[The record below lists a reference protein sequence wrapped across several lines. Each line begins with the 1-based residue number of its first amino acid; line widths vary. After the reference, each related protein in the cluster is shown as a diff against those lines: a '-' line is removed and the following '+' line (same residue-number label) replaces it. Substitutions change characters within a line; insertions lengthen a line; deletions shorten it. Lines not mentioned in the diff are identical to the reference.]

1 MGDLPADA
9 STRAGGDAVW
19 VAEVDMA
26 QRMVANQ
33 SLFAVLRFTEPAF
46 IGVLQLRLGNGRI
59 FCNYRGP
66 ALSGQ

>member
-1 MGDLPADA
+1 
-9 STRAGGDAVW
+9 
-19 VAEVDMA
+19 MA

-59 FCNYRGP
+59 FGNYRGP